1 MERLTIAT
9 ATYNS
14 LDYIKFFLDN
24 LRKNADVPYHLIVV
38 DNHSTDGTAEFLTAQ
53 DDIEVV
59 LNKRNLG
66 FGGGN
71 NQAFSRTRTP
81 YFLGLNSDTVVG
93 PEFLSKV
100 LDFADEHPEYA
111 EFGVHSNCIGAKNPK
126 TGQEVSTGVQQLV
139 DQGRTPF
146 EAVRNYYGNLGL
158 FAKQFAEANPGM
170 TTIEVPP
177 DFIGGWCF
185 LVRTESAREVGGLFD
200 RRFKIGFWEDVDLS
214 WRLALA
220 GQKIGL
226 INEAYLHHFNH
237 VSFRE
242 SRDKLRRSDKAISVA
257 NGRKFAEKWSD
268 QIRKILEDKLSSG
281 MTLEQIIRRYHVFK
295 VFFGLREDYSD
306 LEKKL
311 EKLFLQNPSA
321 NFKKLLLTKTKKKT
335 NKSNF

>member
-9 ATYNS
+9 VTYNS
-14 LDYIKFFLDN
+14 LDYTKLFLDS
-24 LRKNADVPYHLIVV
+24 LRENAGIPYHLIVV
-38 DNHSTDGTAEFLTAQ
+38 DNHSTDGTPEFLAAQ
-53 DDIEVV
+53 EDIEVV

-66 FGGGN
+66 FGQGN

-93 PEFLSKV
+93 SGFFSRV
-100 LDFADEHPEYA
+100 LNFADEHNDYA

-126 TGQEVSTGVQQLV
+126 TGEEVSQGIQLLV
-139 DQGRTPF
+139 NQGQTPF
-146 EAVRNYYGNLGL
+146 EAVKNYYGDLDQFTKD
-158 FAKQFAEANPGM
+158 FAQANSGM
-170 TTIEVPP
+170 TTMEVPP

-185 LVRTESAREVGGLFD
+185 LVRTGTVKQVGGLFD
-200 RRFKIGFWEDVDLS
+200 KRFKIGFWEDVDLS

-220 GQKIGL
+220 GHKIGL

-242 SRDKLRRSDKAISVA
+242 SKEKLRRSDKAISIA

-268 QIRKILEDKLSSG
+268 QIMSILEDKLKSG
-281 MTLEQIIRRYHVFK
+281 MTLEQIIKRYHVFK
-295 VFFGLREDYSD
+295 VFFGLRDDYSD

-311 EKLFLQNPSA
+311 DELFLSDPNA
-321 NFKKLLLTKTKKKT
+321 NFKQLLLTKT
-335 NKSNF
+335 SR